1 MRMLSRE
8 LSVLVELFD
17 FQPDMMDATIVMS
30 EWRDFASEPAD
41 LTLSSQRAIDSMV
54 SCRRDWWRMTSQ
66 QGRKTVKIS
75 MNMMDRQI
83 L

>member
-8 LSVLVELFD
+8 LNVLVELFD
-17 FQPDMMDATIVMS
+17 FQPDMMDETIVMS
-30 EWRDFASEPAD
+30 EWRDFSSELAD
-41 LTLSSQRAIDSMV
+41 LTLSSQRAIDSRV

-75 MNMMDRQI
+75 MNMMDTQI